1 MFILELSFVSSK
13 QLRSW
18 YTDTPLCPARPEGP
32 VSSQPDAVAHTEW
45 HTDEPNHAPPCVCR
59 AVMLTTSALSQNHR
73 GARRLSLKRD
83 RQRYRQGDE
92 RRKAGELDRWVVM
105 MSRGEREWHTA
116 PISAFFFSSTTLS
129 PSFICLPVRFIFFPH
144 LFFLFLICTLS
155 VLLTVSLSLPFI
167 IQCDSSVFL
176 YSS

>member
-1 MFILELSFVSSK
+1 MSGERGGRLPLDSCQSQMLGVYFKIIKKLSHIPQLVKEGKKKSLNLQMFILELSFVSSK

-92 RRKAGELDRWVVM
+92 RRKAGELDR
-105 MSRGEREWHTA
+105 
-116 PISAFFFSSTTLS
+116 
-129 PSFICLPVRFIFFPH
+129 
-144 LFFLFLICTLS
+144 
-155 VLLTVSLSLPFI
+155 
-167 IQCDSSVFL
+167 
-176 YSS
+176 